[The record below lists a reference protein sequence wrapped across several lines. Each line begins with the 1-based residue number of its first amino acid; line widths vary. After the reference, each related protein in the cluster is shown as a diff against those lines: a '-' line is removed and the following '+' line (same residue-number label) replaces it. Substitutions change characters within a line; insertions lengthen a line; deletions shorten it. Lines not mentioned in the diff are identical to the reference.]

1 MNKSFTLIEI
11 LVVIVVIGVLSAF
24 ILVGMSSITNSASIA
39 KGKAFANSMRNS
51 LLMGLVS
58 EWKFEG
64 PTNAESTV
72 TTDDAKD
79 SWGGNNVNFIGGNSV
94 VKNSNCISGKCIYFD
109 GTGDY
114 LSAYDSS
121 GSSLDITDAIT
132 ISVWVNITSVQN
144 SNYEYIIRK
153 TASDP
158 SQGTLYGLLMGYND
172 RLVRFFIWTEDIVGC
187 GLGADSLTQLDLNKW
202 YYLSAT
208 YDYSSH
214 TGKIY
219 INGILDGTRTSTT
232 GKLRTNNDSFYISQK
247 QDGTLYFNG
256 YIDEVALYNQAM
268 PASSVS
274 EKYYSGLN
282 KLFKNS
288 GIGLEE
294 YSLRISQLK
303 EVLTKY

>member
-11 LVVIVVIGVLSAF
+11 LVVIVVIGILSAF
-24 ILVGMSSITNSASIA
+24 ILVGMSSITSSANIA
-39 KGKAFANSMRNS
+39 KGQAFSNSLRNS
-51 LLMGLVS
+51 LLINLVS

-64 PTNAESTV
+64 PTAAESVV
-72 TTDDAKD
+72 TTNDAKD
-79 SWGGNNVNFIGGNSV
+79 SWGSNNVTVVGGNPV
-94 VKNSNCISGKCIYFD
+94 VKSSNCISGKCIYFD

-114 LSAYDSS
+114 LAVPDS
-121 GSSLDITDAIT
+121 SSLDITDAIT
-132 ISVWVNITSVQN
+132 ISVWANVTSVQN
-144 SNYEYIIRK
+144 TNYEYIVRK

-158 SQGTLYGLLMGYND
+158 SQGTLYGLLMGYDD
-172 RLVRFFIWTEDIVGC
+172 RIVRFFIWTEDYAGC
-187 GLGADSLTQLDLNKW
+187 QIGVDSLTQLDLNKW
-202 YYLSAT
+202 YYLSVT

-219 INGILDGTRTSTT
+219 INGVLNNTRTSTT
-232 GKLRTNNDSFYISQK
+232 GKIRTNNDFFYISQ
-247 QDGTLYFNG
+247 QNGGFFFNG
-256 YIDEVALYNQAM
+256 YVDEVALYNQAM
-268 PASSVS
+268 PASNVS

>member
-24 ILVGMSSITNSASIA
+24 ILVGMSSISNSASIT
-39 KGKAFANSMRNS
+39 KSKAFANSMRNS

-64 PTNAESTV
+64 PNVAEGTV

-79 SWGGNNVNFIGGNSV
+79 SWGSNNATVIGGNPL
-94 VKNSNCISGKCIYFD
+94 VKSSNCISGKCIFFD

-114 LSAYDSS
+114 ISIPDST
-121 GSSLDITDAIT
+121 SLDITDAIT
-132 ISVWVNITSVQN
+132 ISAWVNVASVQN
-144 SNYEYIIRK
+144 TNYEYIVRK

-172 RLVRFFIWTEDIVGC
+172 RLVRFFLWTEDYVGC
-187 GLGADSLTQLDLNKW
+187 RSIIDSVTQLDLNVW

-208 YDYSSH
+208 YDYTNH
-214 TGKIY
+214 TGIIY
-219 INGILDGTRTSTT
+219 INGVKNNTGTGTT
-232 GKLRTNNDSFYISQK
+232 GKIRTNNDNLYISQRV
-247 QDGTLYFNG
+247 DGTLYFNG
-256 YIDEVALYNQAM
+256 YIDEVALYNQPMTALN
-268 PASSVS
+268 VS

-282 KLFKNS
+282 KLFKNN

-303 EVLTKY
+303 EVLTKN